1 MGGSAGMKADEARRA
16 ESADPDVEE
25 KRRRIRNWALLIA
38 LLGLAAL
45 FYAIAMVRMAAS
57 HHLPFFD

>member
-1 MGGSAGMKADEARRA
+1 MASGVGTGPETTRR
-16 ESADPDVEE
+16 EVERR
-25 KRRRIRNWALLIA
+25 RRRIRNWALLIA

-57 HHLPFFD
+57 HHLPYFD

>member
-1 MGGSAGMKADEARRA
+1 MAGGAGTRTDEPRQ
-16 ESADPDVEE
+16 VEGGGRVIE
-25 KRRRIRNWALLIA
+25 ERRRRIRNWALLIA
-38 LLGLAAL
+38 LFALAAL